1 MPLGGIECCTLFGNM
16 TSVAGPHC
24 LNPSRLPFVT
34 YQSSY
39 MRFVPECDCSLAAG
53 CLTHHQVQRI
63 CQVTL
68 LCDIR
73 SLELPGVPPRRL
85 HCNTWPGTASLSA
98 LMSVHALYP
107 AMYSRASVAAYIHL
121 CMPRGVIEP
130 QGDYS
135 TVGKSDDTAAS
146 SALTHPAQTSA
157 HTSGTISPLP
167 SPCYVF
173 RRLSGCFICMCMP
186 LR

>member
-68 LCDIR
+68 LCDR
-73 SLELPGVPPRRL
+73 RHCVSLRNNFFDILTAVL
-85 HCNTWPGTASLSA
+85 HGSCCVS
-98 LMSVHALYP
+98 HALC
-107 AMYSRASVAAYIHL
+107 V
-121 CMPRGVIEP
+121 
-130 QGDYS
+130 
-135 TVGKSDDTAAS
+135 VG
-146 SALTHPAQTSA
+146 
-157 HTSGTISPLP
+157 
-167 SPCYVF
+167 
-173 RRLSGCFICMCMP
+173 
-186 LR
+186 